1 MRNKL
6 LLFTASCTFMVAGP
20 GWAADAPALPSK
32 AEVER
37 LIVEG
42 QTFLGAQAQPSG
54 AFVPGAK
61 FVLGITELAVDA
73 LTQQPLGFTGD
84 EPRIKAA
91 VQFILKFKQD
101 DGGIYAPEEGLGN
114 YCTSLGVLAL
124 KGAGAADAAT
134 LEGAQKYLLGIQNM
148 DPKSPAFGGIGYG
161 SKGAGHE
168 DLSNTSYAIQ
178 ALKASGLASDQA
190 NMKAALSF
198 LDRCQ
203 NLSGTNKL
211 PWAGNDGGAVY
222 APDESKAGGSWEPNK
237 SAGAA
242 AEEPARMVSY
252 GSMTYALISSYLV
265 LDLKPDDQR
274 IQAALGWAKNN
285 YQFDV
290 NPGMVKA
297 KERQG
302 LFYYYGSLA
311 KTYDLLN
318 QGPFTLAD
326 GKVVDW
332 RADLFAAIK
341 TRAKT
346 APAGGIYWMND
357 ADRWAEGIPTLVTA
371 YTVKALKRIHASL

>member
-1 MRNKL
+1 MRTKL
-6 LLFTASCTFMVAGP
+6 LLLTATCTVLASQA
-20 GWAADAPALPSK
+20 GWAADAPALPTK
-32 AEVER
+32 AEVEL
-37 LIVEG
+37 LIAEG
-42 QTFLGAQAQPSG
+42 QTFLAAQAQPSG

-61 FVLGITELAVDA
+61 FVLGITELTVDA
-73 LTQQPLGFTGD
+73 LTHQPLGFTGQD
-84 EPRIKAA
+84 PRIKAA
-91 VQFILKFKQD
+91 VQFILKYKQA

-124 KGAGAADAAT
+124 KGAGAADPAT
-134 LEGAQKYLLGIQNM
+134 LEGAQKYLLGLQNM
-148 DPKSPAFGGIGYG
+148 DPKSPAYGGIGYG

-178 ALKASGLASDQA
+178 ALRASGLPSDQA
-190 NMKAALSF
+190 NLKAALSF
-198 LDRCQ
+198 LERCQ

-237 SAGAA
+237 PAGAA
-242 AEEPARMVSY
+242 TEEPARMTSY
-252 GSMTYALISSYLV
+252 GSMTYALISSYLA

-274 IQAALGWAKNN
+274 IQAALGWAKAN

-302 LFYYYGSLA
+302 LYYYYGTLA
-311 KTYDLLN
+311 KTYDLLDM
-318 QGPFTLAD
+318 GPFALAD

-332 RADLFAAIK
+332 RADLFTAIK
-341 TRAKT
+341 SRAKS
-346 APAGGIYWMND
+346 APTGGSYWLND